1 VAIEY
6 PVGHKRR
13 REEGMP
19 LLIEKYKTNLARI
32 FDKNQIEKIEKVTL
46 NYEELARTPVNEL
59 MEILVKRV

>member
-1 VAIEY
+1 MAIEY

-32 FDKNQIEKIEKVTL
+32 FDKNQIEKIEKATL
-46 NYEELARTPVNEL
+46 NYEELAKTPVNEL
-59 MEILVKRV
+59 MEIFVKRA